1 MTTQAV
7 VDAVTVLAWGV
18 VVYKLPSLR
27 RSRHDPA
34 RRLFWLTL
42 LAIALTLSILLPP
55 TYLGLDRL
63 AGVPNLARLV
73 GDGLGMLAAW
83 AAQACLFHL
92 NYPPGAARTR
102 TRVLGLAL
110 AGTLLFMAGCLA
122 RAPIHEEALDFA
134 GRYGQLP
141 SILAYRLAFL
151 GFLALGM
158 GNSARLYWRYAMIV
172 TGPALRLGFRLSA
185 IAAALGLV
193 FVANEVLRVVATPF
207 SPSDPV
213 PDAGAVS
220 QVLIAA
226 CIAVGLIGATV
237 PRWGPRIGIP
247 SLVAW
252 GGRYRS
258 LRRLYP
264 LWLALYHAKPQI
276 ALQPPPGRLADMLRV
291 WDVDWRL
298 YRRVVEIRDG
308 RLLVRPLMDRR
319 AAAMA
324 RDFALAA
331 GLAEPEVR
339 AVIEATELA
348 TALRRPH
355 PTAVAV
361 KPPPAEISGGTDLP
375 SEVAALERVARHYRR
390 SPIVRKVLH
399 QLSGEPCYPT
409 STGKVA
415 G

>member
-7 VDAVTVLAWGV
+7 VDAVTVPAWGA

-27 RSRHDPA
+27 RRHDPA
-34 RRLFWLTL
+34 RRLFWFTL

-55 TYLGLDRL
+55 AYLGLDRL
-63 AGVPNLARLV
+63 TGVANLARLV

-92 NYPPGAARTR
+92 SYPPRSARVRTR
-102 TRVLGLAL
+102 ILGLAL
-110 AGTLLFMAGCLA
+110 VGTLLFMASCLA
-122 RAPIHEEALDFA
+122 LAPIHEEALDFA

-158 GNSARLYWRYAMIV
+158 GNAARLYWRYATVV
-172 TGPALRLGFRLSA
+172 TGPALRLGLRLSA
-185 IAAALGLV
+185 IAAALGLA
-193 FVANEVLRVVATPF
+193 FVANEVLRVGVAPF
-207 SPSDPV
+207 GRPDPI
-213 PDAGAVS
+213 PAAGSVS
-220 QVLIAA
+220 QALIAA
-226 CIAVGLIGATV
+226 CIAVGIVGATV
-237 PRWGPRIGIP
+237 PRWGPHVGIP
-247 SLVAW
+247 SLVEW
-252 GGRYRS
+252 IGHYRS

-264 LWLALYHAKPQI
+264 LWLALYHAKPEI

-298 YRRVVEIRDG
+298 YRRVVETRDG

-324 RDFALAA
+324 REFALAA
-331 GLAEPEVR
+331 GLAETEVR

-355 PTAVAV
+355 PAAAVPD
-361 KPPPAEISGGTDLP
+361 KPSPAEISGGTDLP
-375 SEVAALERVARHYRR
+375 SEVVALERVARYYQR
-390 SPIVRKVLH
+390 SPIVQRVLR
-399 QLSGEPCYPT
+399 QLQGEPSCPI
-409 STGKVA
+409 STGKGA
-415 G
+415 K